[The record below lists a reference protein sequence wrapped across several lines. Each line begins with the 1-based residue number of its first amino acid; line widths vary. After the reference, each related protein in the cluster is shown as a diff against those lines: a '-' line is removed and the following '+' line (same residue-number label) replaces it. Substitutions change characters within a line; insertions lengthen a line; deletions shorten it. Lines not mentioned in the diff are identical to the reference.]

1 MKSEPKNKLIKD
13 ALTRQ
18 VDKIYPS
25 EEFLE
30 KILKSGEILT
40 IYWGIDP
47 TSPDVHLGHSTN
59 LFVLRR
65 FQKLGH
71 KIVILIGDYTAQI
84 GDSTGK
90 DKKRKAL
97 TEVEV
102 KENFKTYKN
111 QILKILDAK
120 KTVFRFNGEWWNK
133 MSAKELLALDDLVTH
148 QQIIER
154 DMFQRRI
161 KEDKPISMKEFQ
173 YPLLQGYDS
182 VVLKADVELGGTDQ
196 LFNMLVGRN
205 FVKTFLK
212 KEKFVI
218 TTPLLINP
226 ETSKKLMSKS
236 EGNYISLNDSPSQ
249 MYGKIMSLL
258 DTMILT
264 CFKLCTD
271 LEDKKIDEFE
281 LRLTGG
287 ENPRNIKAALAYEI
301 VKIYYGENSAK
312 GAENE
317 FEKVFRKHEAPK
329 NIPKVPI
336 TKIPATIKDRII
348 IELLIH
354 LGLSPSRSQSRRLV
368 LNGAIEV
375 DGKIIRNPNAVINV
389 SEGMIIKSGKKNF
402 REIAKK

>member
-1 MKSEPKNKLIKD
+1 MGSQSNNNLIKEI
-13 ALTRQ
+13 LVKQ
-18 VDKIYPS
+18 IDKVYPNRES
-25 EEFLE
+25 LQ
-30 KILKSGEILT
+30 KILKSGRILT

-65 FQKLGH
+65 FQNLGH
-71 KIVILIGDYTAQI
+71 KVIILIGDYTAQI
-84 GDSTGK
+84 GDPTGK
-90 DKKRKAL
+90 DKKRKVL
-97 TEVEV
+97 IESDV
-102 KENFKTYKN
+102 KENFRTYKN

-120 KTVFRFNGEWWNK
+120 RTIFRFNGEWWDK

-161 KEDKPISMKEFQ
+161 KEDKPISMKELQ

-182 VVLKADVELGGTDQ
+182 VVLKADVELGATDQ

-212 KEKFVI
+212 KDKFVI

-226 ETSKKLMSKS
+226 ETGNKLMSKS
-236 EGNYISLNDSPSQ
+236 EGSYVSLNDSPSQ
-249 MYGKIMSLL
+249 MYGKIMSLP
-258 DTMILT
+258 DAVMLT

-271 LEDKKIDEFE
+271 LEDKKISEFE
-281 LRLTGG
+281 SRLKDR

-301 VKIYYGENSAK
+301 VKIYNSEN
-312 GAENE
+312 GAREAEKE
-317 FEKVFRKHEAPK
+317 FDKVFRRHETPK
-329 NIPKVPI
+329 DAPKVPM
-336 TKIPATIKDRII
+336 TKIPVTIKDRII

-368 LNGAIEV
+368 LDGAIEV
-375 DGKIIRNPNAVINV
+375 DGKVISNPNAMINV
-389 SEGMIIKSGKKNF
+389 REGMIIKSGKKNF
-402 REIAKK
+402 REIVKK